1 MARKVESCETIMKVL
16 TDNTSYDF
24 EVPPLKW
31 TP

>member
-1 MARKVESCETIMKVL
+1 MARKVESCETIMKIL
-16 TDNTSYDF
+16 TGNTCHDF